1 MNNSKTIIYHE
12 CGLSTIIRYVYIFSG
27 YTIDTI
33 IVDIS
38 LMWEKQCHEPSMTGN
53 GNHTTYENADDWGM
67 VYGMVLSTLA
77 PKGEE

>member
-1 MNNSKTIIYHE
+1 
-12 CGLSTIIRYVYIFSG
+12 
-27 YTIDTI
+27 
-33 IVDIS
+33 
-38 LMWEKQCHEPSMTGN
+38 MWEKQCHKPSMTGN